1 MSQKK
6 AIRIKFMD
14 YWDGFEERNLSV
26 NIGTP
31 KEFLFLRLL
40 KKHFDVI
47 ICDDADYV
55 FFSAFGESHWRVP
68 DSAIKIFHTEENLA
82 PDFNACDYAIGFEWM
97 ELFTLFSPHV

>member
-55 FFSAFGESHWRVP
+55 FF
-68 DSAIKIFHTEENLA
+68 
-82 PDFNACDYAIGFEWM
+82 
-97 ELFTLFSPHV
+97 